1 MEPLVDRGWKEIT
14 IAIAGPWLAFVVA
27 LCLAVPQPPSLAYVL
42 IGSAVGAILI
52 IIGFLAGSRCRP
64 RSGRQFS
71 QRLRLTVLALVFGLV
86 LGLVLLSALWVLMR
100 FEPALQTRFAR
111 RLTEPAW
118 RPLAL
123 AFESSILEE
132 VTFRLFAMTILIW
145 LATRWLG
152 TGASF
157 AIGLVGSALLFGLA
171 HLPAWTSAG
180 NPTFLL
186 VGLVLLLNGVGGLLL
201 GWVYWRWGLPYAI
214 FCHFGGD
221 IIVQGLG
228 PHLLG

>member
-1 MEPLVDRGWKEIT
+1 MELIVDRGRKEI
-14 IAIAGPWLAFVVA
+14 AIVGTWLAFVVA
-27 LCLAVPQPPSLAYVL
+27 LCLAGPQPPSLVYVL

-52 IIGFLAGSRCRP
+52 IIGFFAGSRCRLRP
-64 RSGRQFS
+64 VRQFS
-71 QRLRLTVLALVFGLV
+71 QRLKLTALALVFGLV
-86 LGLVLLSALWVLMR
+86 LGLVLLCALWFLMR
-100 FEPALQTRFAR
+100 FEPALQTRFAS

-145 LATRWLG
+145 LASRWLS

-157 AIGLVGSALLFGLA
+157 AIGLIGSALLFGLA
-171 HLPAWTSAG
+171 HLPAWTSASH
-180 NPTFLL
+180 PTFLL
-186 VGLVLLLNGVGGLLL
+186 YGLVLLLNGVGGLLL

-214 FCHFGGD
+214 FCHFAGD

-228 PHLLG
+228 PHLLV